1 VIVVDSSVVANAIAV
16 PQAKGDAA
24 RERLA
29 RDPDIHAPQLMD
41 LEVVSS
47 VRRLSSHGEIEEEEA
62 NLALLHLRTFPAV
75 RYPHVELIPRIWEL
89 RNNAT
94 PYDASYIALAEELDC
109 PLVTADAHLVGVPS
123 IRCHV
128 EVLR

>member
-1 VIVVDSSVVANAIAV
+1 
-16 PQAKGDAA
+16 
-24 RERLA
+24 
-29 RDPDIHAPQLMD
+29 MD